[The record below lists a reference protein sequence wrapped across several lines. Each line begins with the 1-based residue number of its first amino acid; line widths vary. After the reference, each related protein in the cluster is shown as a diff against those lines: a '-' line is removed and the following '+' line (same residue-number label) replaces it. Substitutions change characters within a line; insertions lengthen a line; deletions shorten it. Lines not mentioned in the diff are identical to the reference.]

1 MKYAIAWIIA
11 VGGVAL
17 GIYVGL
23 WLMFIKPILGCC
35 TAYDLGM
42 LTGHMIGIT
51 IIKCLFATPVANII
65 VTVIG
70 AIAKE
75 IFKS

>member
-11 VGGVAL
+11 VGAVVL

-23 WLMFIKPILGCC
+23 WLMFFKPILGCC

-42 LTGHMIGIT
+42 LTGYMVGIT
-51 IIKCLFATPVANII
+51 IIKCILAAPVANII
-65 VTVIG
+65 
-70 AIAKE
+70 
-75 IFKS
+75 IFCYWSDCKRDI

>member
-1 MKYAIAWIIA
+1 
-11 VGGVAL
+11 
-17 GIYVGL
+17 
-23 WLMFIKPILGCC
+23 MFFKPILGCC

-42 LTGHMIGIT
+42 LTGHMVGIT
-51 IIKCLFATPVANII
+51 IIKCILAAPVANII
-65 VTVIG
+65 ISVIG